1 MYHRSLIFIDFW
13 RNSSGFLEILSK
25 ILLRWVFELK
35 TAALAL
41 YLTLMACK
49 WVAVTSRGGI
59 QLQLVS
65 APSSACE
72 FDRFL
77 IKKYDNNNKK
87 EKQSK
92 TNFGFSFHSFF
103 SFLFPFFVSFFDFLS
118 KMISPDEIIV
128 SIY

>member
-1 MYHRSLIFIDFW
+1 M
-13 RNSSGFLEILSK
+13 
-25 ILLRWVFELK
+25 
-35 TAALAL
+35 
-41 YLTLMACK
+41 
-49 WVAVTSRGGI
+49 TSRGGI